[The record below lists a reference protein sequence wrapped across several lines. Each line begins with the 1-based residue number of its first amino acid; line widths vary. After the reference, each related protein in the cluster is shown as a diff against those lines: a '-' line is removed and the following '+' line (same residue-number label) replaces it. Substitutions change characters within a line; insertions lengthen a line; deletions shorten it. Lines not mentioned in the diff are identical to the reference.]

1 MSEKT
6 KKKYSYEGL
15 SFAQVVVQSLI
26 VYHAYKQYKLTKR
39 NVILIM

>member
-6 KKKYSYEGL
+6 KKNIRIGL

-26 VYHAYKQYKLTKR
+26 VYYAYKQYKLSKE
-39 NVILIM
+39 N